1 MTRNHK
7 DVASLSSKNR
17 VIRFPFL
24 QAHSLART
32 PVQLPDDA
40 RGQVTLIII
49 AFQRQAQGMVDSWLV
64 PYTKKFEDSP
74 GFTFYEIPMIKGK
87 WWRLF
92 SSSIDGGM
100 RMGIPEKKH
109 AHVITYYGD
118 INPYLFALDIQDL
131 SLAYAFLLDKRGF
144 IIWRDKGF
152 ATAEKIKYMLNLAAQ
167 ISS

>member
-1 MTRNHK
+1 MTKSNTDR
-7 DVASLSSKNR
+7 VSALSPKKG
-17 VIRFPFL
+17 ILFPSL

-40 RGQVTLIII
+40 RGHIALILL
-49 AFQRQAQGMVDSWLV
+49 AFQRQAQEMVDSWLH
-64 PYTKKFEDSP
+64 PFTKKFGDTP

-109 AHVITYYGD
+109 EHVVTYYGN
-118 INPYLFALDIQDL
+118 ISQYLSALQIQDL
-131 SLAYAFLLDKRGF
+131 SLAYAFLLDKQGY
-144 IIWRDKGF
+144 IIWQGEGF
-152 ATAEKIKYMLNLAAQ
+152 ATPQHINTMLHLAKHL
-167 ISS
+167 SL

>member
-1 MTRNHK
+1 MTQNNTGIT
-7 DVASLSSKNR
+7 SSPPKNR
-17 VIRFPFL
+17 NLLFPFL
-24 QAHSLART
+24 QSQSLART

-40 RGQVTLIII
+40 RGQVTLILI
-49 AFQRQAQGMVDSWLV
+49 AFQRQAQEMVDSWLA
-64 PYTKKFEDSP
+64 PYTKKFADTP

-109 AHVITYYGD
+109 EHVITYYGD
-118 INPYLFALDIQDL
+118 ISQYLSALDIHDL
-131 SLAYAFLLDKRGF
+131 SLAYAFLLDKRGY

-152 ATAEKIKYMLNLAAQ
+152 ATSEKIKHMLNLARQA
-167 ISS
+167 SP